1 MVLLAAFLVIEARS
15 PHALMPLRI
24 FRNRSRAG
32 TYLITLCIGTA
43 ITGMFFFLVAL
54 SKVEDRDAGLASSLV
69 NTGQQVGGSIG
80 LAVLGPVA
88 WTVVASTARS
98 SAAAA
103 KAAAAA
109 AARAGHPLHATAAQ
123 AKAAQAGLYDHA
135 LSVGF
140 SRGFQVSAGIMVL
153 ALIVAIVMIR
163 VTREDLA
170 GV

>member
-1 MVLLAAFLVIEARS
+1 MPAAPRSYPPAHSASSGSWPRLLLAAMVLLAAFLVIEARS

-80 LAVLGPVA
+80 LAVLGTVA
-88 WTVVASTARS
+88 STVVSSTARS
-98 SAAAA
+98 S
-103 KAAAAA
+103 
-109 AARAGHPLHATAAQ
+109 TAAG
-123 AKAAQAGLYDHA
+123 K
-135 LSVGF
+135 
-140 SRGFQVSAGIMVL
+140 
-153 ALIVAIVMIR
+153 
-163 VTREDLA
+163 
-170 GV
+170 